1 MIRPLQTSDF
11 PDVLALLQWMDD
23 DARREVLAPDARD
36 LEELRWENE
45 GKTCLVSLDEL
56 GGLQAYCALAP
67 FRDGVALEG
76 PLGGPSERA
85 LRGVLREATRR
96 TGSSVYAFCAA
107 GNGPVRAVLER
118 EGFATMH
125 TTDFSRLSR
134 REAERRLTGKRDP
147 AALPPD
153 LSLRG
158 RVDPTTYRALYRS
171 SEDAWSERLGWSAAA
186 LDAHFARDDVRVLV
200 LTRGRQALGFAEL
213 EIGELAQLTYL
224 AVHPAERGHGH
235 GTVLLGAAVIEALR
249 HPEVR
254 AVQARAHDHEA
265 PARSLYAKAGFTPS
279 RSVLTYV
286 LERD

>member
-56 GGLQAYCALAP
+56 GGLQAYCGLAP

-76 PLGGPSERA
+76 PLGDHSEQA
-85 LRGVLREATRR
+85 LLGVLREAMRR
-96 TGSSVYAFCAA
+96 TPSSVYAFCAA
-107 GNGPVRAVLER
+107 ANAPVRAVLER
-118 EGFATMH
+118 EGFTTMH
-125 TTDFSRLSR
+125 ATDFYRLSR
-134 REAERRLTGKRDP
+134 REAERRLAKKRISDAVP
-147 AALPPD
+147 AG
-153 LSLRG
+153 LSLHD
-158 RVDPTTYRALYRS
+158 RVDPSTYQALYRS
-171 SEDAWSERLGWSAAA
+171 SEDAWSERLGWSSAA
-186 LDAHFARDDVRVLV
+186 LDAHFARDDVRLLV
-200 LTRGRQALGFAEL
+200 LRRGRQALGFAEL
-213 EIGELAQLTYL
+213 EVGEVAQLTYL

-235 GTVLLGAAVIEALR
+235 GRALLGAAVTEALR

-254 AVQARAHDHEA
+254 AIQARAHDHEA
-265 PARSLYAKAGFTPS
+265 PARRLYAQAGFEPS

-286 LERD
+286 LERE